1 MDKINSKTL
10 LTIKFIIFPSS
21 VKTLVDER
29 TWQANELNYK
39 LQREVE
45 ELKSIVHELK
55 KDKQETGHR
64 LKELELEVKTMR
76 IVFGA
81 QLHALGGVGVQQ
93 INGSQLSLAQ
103 QVASSL
109 RNNNS
114 SSLINNTSSN
124 LHNDTLLMDRERQA
138 ESTPISSRPQQQQ
151 NQRNHLNIK
160 YGVLN
165 EQEGPLEVL
174 PNGGKDLEVAQEVEL
189 MEKLVQKYN
198 YGSSNG
204 KGSNATTTNSIKQTT
219 TNNGNGSN
227 GGDENQVVMQME
239 KDTFDLRRELQDAVA
254 GKKSAEQR
262 ILT

>member
-1 MDKINSKTL
+1 M
-10 LTIKFIIFPSS
+10 
-21 VKTLVDER
+21 
-29 TWQANELNYK
+29 
-39 LQREVE
+39 E

-64 LKELELEVKTMR
+64 LKEMELEIKTMR

-81 QLHALGGVGVQQ
+81 QLQALGGVGVQQ

-114 SSLINNTSSN
+114 SSLINNNNHSSN

-151 NQRNHLNIK
+151 QNQRNHLNIK

-174 PNGGKDLEVAQEVEL
+174 ANGGKDLEVAQEVEL

-198 YGSSNG
+198 YGNSNG
-204 KGSNATTTNSIKQTT
+204 KGSNATTTTNSIKQTT

-239 KDTFDLRRELQDAVA
+239 KATFDLRRELQDAVA

-262 ILT
+262 ILTCVKDFVYWTPFLFFE